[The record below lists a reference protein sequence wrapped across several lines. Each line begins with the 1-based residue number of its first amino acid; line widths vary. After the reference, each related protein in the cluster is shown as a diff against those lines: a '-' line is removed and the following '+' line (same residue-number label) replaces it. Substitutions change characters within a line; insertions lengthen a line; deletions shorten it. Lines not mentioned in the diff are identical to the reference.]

1 MLSVPG
7 AASPVD
13 PVLARRL
20 ERLFGVGGAAAPRT
34 GVMRPA
40 TMMGGVGTDAP
51 MASNI
56 STMGLAVVFFPPAPA
71 YPDPPKA
78 PNIACAAQ
86 PVLEVGKEKRSG
98 EMRPFLALAW
108 ACDMELIGSNASIL
122 SGFRLS
128 RSQVST
134 LEVVES
140 RRLCLD
146 LEASPP

>member
-1 MLSVPG
+1 
-7 AASPVD
+7 
-13 PVLARRL
+13 
-20 ERLFGVGGAAAPRT
+20 
-34 GVMRPA
+34 
-40 TMMGGVGTDAP
+40 